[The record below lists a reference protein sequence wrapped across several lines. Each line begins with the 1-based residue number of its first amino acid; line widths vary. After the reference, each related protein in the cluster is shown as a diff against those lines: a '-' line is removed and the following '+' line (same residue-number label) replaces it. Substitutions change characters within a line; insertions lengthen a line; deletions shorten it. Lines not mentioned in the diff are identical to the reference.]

1 MTDLVY
7 QTTLG
12 GNLTLR
18 ATNTASNPIITI
30 PAVTANMVTTGD
42 TGTVTTAMLTS
53 NAATQSSYN
62 QGGTGSVSRTIQ
74 TKLQEFL
81 SVLDFGAD
89 PTGVADSTT
98 AIQNAINYAQT
109 LTNGTPA
116 TVSFPAGTFKIT
128 TSLNVTKAISIIG
141 QSFSTTIIN
150 LVSASEVPAFNV
162 NSSSFTILGGGIFN
176 LRINCNSTCKGIQLV
191 STAVYPVTRMVFEN
205 IWIVDATS
213 GVYIN
218 SGAGNTVYSNRF
230 VNILVTG
237 NVTKY
242 GFYSN
247 GGAYNEFDHCE
258 ATGITNTAWAIYMTQ
273 AGSVYTNIAVDG
285 VCFIND
291 PFGLVNGFVIETIN
305 ASSPIS
311 TIALKF
317 NAILNAQNITL
328 IDIDNSKCTYGINL
342 GSANINLSDVNIT
355 NISTTAP
362 YYTLIFDT
370 SASGV
375 ICNYYQSTT
384 PTYLLE
390 QYVSATLLASF
401 KFINC
406 GTVTKVSNLGSNL
419 VSSLPTAGAVYE
431 GNMLTLQNGSGV
443 ANHLYVC
450 LKNSSNAYVWV
461 QIG

>member
-1 MTDLVY
+1 MTIINTKNPRLPAPPLEYNKLFMDQLEQV
-7 QTTLG
+7 LG
-12 GNLTLR
+12 LYFNTVDNAIFGILQNQNNLGIISVKNYGAKGDGVTDD
-18 ATNTASNPIITI
+18 TA
-30 PAVTANMVTTGD
+30 
-42 TGTVTTAMLTS
+42 
-53 NAATQSSYN
+53 
-62 QGGTGSVSRTIQ
+62 
-74 TKLQEFL
+74 
-81 SVLDFGAD
+81 
-89 PTGVADSTT
+89 
-98 AIQNAINYAQT
+98 AIQAAINYAQT
-109 LTNGTPA
+109 LTNGTSA
-116 TVSFPAGTFKIT
+116 TVYFPVGTFKIT
-128 TSLNVTKAISIIG
+128 SSLSITKAISIIG

-150 LVSASEVPAFNV
+150 LVSVTEVPAFNV
-162 NSSSFTILGGGIFN
+162 DSTAFVILGGGIFN
-176 LRINCNSTCKGIQLV
+176 LKINCNSTCKGIQLV
-191 STAVYPVTRMVFEN
+191 STAIYPITRMVFEN
-205 IWIVDATS
+205 IWIQDATS

-237 NVTKY
+237 NVTQY

-258 ATGITNTAWAIYMTQ
+258 ATGITNTAWAIYMSQ
-273 AGSVYTNIAVDG
+273 AGSVYTNITTDG
-285 VCFIND
+285 VCFISD

-305 ASSPIS
+305 ASSPI
-311 TIALKF
+311 TTTALKF

-328 IDIDNSKCTYGINL
+328 IDVETSKCNYGINL

-355 NISTTAP
+355 NLSTTAP

-375 ICNYYQSTT
+375 ICNYYQNTT

-406 GTVTKVSNLGSNL
+406 GTITKVSNLGSNL
-419 VSSLPTAGAVYE
+419 VASLPTASAVYE

-450 LKNSSNAYVWV
+450 LKNSSNAYAWV